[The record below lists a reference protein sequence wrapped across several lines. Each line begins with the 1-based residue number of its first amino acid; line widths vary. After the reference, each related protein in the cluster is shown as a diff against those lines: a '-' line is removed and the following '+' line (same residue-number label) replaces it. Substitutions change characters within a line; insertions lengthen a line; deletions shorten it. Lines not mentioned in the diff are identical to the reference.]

1 MDESESGSGTES
13 RAADGGEG
21 PAASPDVPFIT
32 LLGNPILRSRCHV
45 VDDFGTELSELID
58 DMFRCLAAIEHGVGL
73 SANQIGRRERVFIF
87 DFQDGT
93 AGHVVNPVVTP
104 IGREF
109 QGGEEACLSLP
120 GLGLPTT
127 RLEECVVQGV
137 DRNGEPVHYEG
148 EGLASRC
155 FQHELDHLDGKLY
168 IDLHPVSVRKR
179 IESEA
184 KTLPWYGTPALDP
197 RSEQYLGQA
206 EPASDPGPEPV

>member
-1 MDESESGSGTES
+1 VDESEGAT
-13 RAADGGEG
+13 DI
-21 PAASPDVPFIT
+21 PFIT

-197 RSEQYLGQA
+197 RSVEYLGHP
-206 EPASDPGPEPV
+206 EPPSDPEPV

>member
-1 MDESESGSGTES
+1 VGGDKGPGS
-13 RAADGGEG
+13 
-21 PAASPDVPFIT
+21 SPDIPFIT
-32 LLGNPILRSRCHV
+32 LLGNPVLRSRCHP
-45 VDDFGTELSELID
+45 VDEFGAELSELID

-73 SANQIGRRERVFIF
+73 SANQIGRRQRVFIF

-104 IGREF
+104 VGREF
-109 QGGEEACLSLP
+109 QDGEEACLSLP

-127 RLEECVVQGV
+127 RLEECVVRGL
-137 DRNGEPVHYEG
+137 DRNGEAVHYEG
-148 EGLASRC
+148 EGLAARC

-184 KTLPWYGTPALDP
+184 KMLPWYGTLALDP
-197 RSEQYLGQA
+197 RSEQYLGHA
-206 EPASDPGPEPV
+206 EPPSDPEPV